1 MRSFFSD
8 DNGRLFVEGFAN
20 DQEKSILMTLNNN
33 GNDEESY
40 NISVTNDFP
49 LKYRQSGHMLIP
61 HNHPYRVGWFLA
73 LLPQITHANCLP
85 EGFYEVVVTAT
96 NVDDPSLTA
105 NEVIPVEIRKTA
117 SVHVETDISDQ
128 SYIPGDIAQSMKFE
142 VTNNGNIADTFDM
155 SLNLPQG
162 MNAQFTNLVDGQFTP
177 IIDSGASYNVTVEF
191 SFDTGIS
198 GNLQMVIIG
207 KSVYDSTVIATG
219 GSTYSVGSSN
229 QWLKILPSQQVIID
243 NFEDEVV
250 LEVTVRNQYSTAQS
264 VSMDIDYGNSSS
276 WYKSRIDSSDRQ
288 FVLGT
293 GDDSVR
299 VVTIRFEVTEDTLM
313 TLENPIFDSEII
325 LWARSDTVSDAAQSN
340 IQVQLRKIIVD
351 TGEDTSGGFDFVGA
365 ATWLGFI
372 VIIVGGIVITVRI
385 LRSVEEEE
393 DEYAN
398 WGQDGYQDSLTSTY
412 QSVISAPTVPSGP
425 PASVPASMP
434 PQMPAEPVT
443 APSVAPAPMQEVV
456 QPTEAPVQTGPPL
469 PETGLPA
476 GWTMEQWNAYGEM
489 WLSQNQQN

>member
-1 MRSFFSD
+1 
-8 DNGRLFVEGFAN
+8 
-20 DQEKSILMTLNNN
+20 MT
-33 GNDEESY
+33 
-40 NISVTNDFP
+40 
-49 LKYRQSGHMLIP
+49 
-61 HNHPYRVGWFLA
+61 
-73 LLPQITHANCLP
+73 
-85 EGFYEVVVTAT
+85 
-96 NVDDPSLTA
+96 
-105 NEVIPVEIRKTA
+105 
-117 SVHVETDISDQ
+117 
-128 SYIPGDIAQSMKFE
+128 FE
-142 VTNNGNIADTFDM
+142 VTNNGNIADTFEM

-162 MNAQFTNLVDGQFTP
+162 MNAQFTNLVDGLYTP

-191 SFDTGIS
+191 SFDTGVS

-207 KSVYDSTVIATG
+207 KSVYDNNVISTG

-229 QWLKILPSQQVIID
+229 SWLKILPSQQVIID

-288 FVLGT
+288 FVLGI
-293 GDDSVR
+293 GEDSVR
-299 VVTIRFEVTEDTLM
+299 VVTIRFEVTEDTLK
-313 TLENPIFDSEII
+313 TLENPTFDSEII

-340 IQVQLRKIIVD
+340 IQVQLRKIIIETND
-351 TGEDTSGGFDFVGA
+351 DASSGFDFVGA

-372 VIIVGGIVITVRI
+372 VIIIGGIVVTIRI
-385 LRSVEEEE
+385 LRNVEEDD

-434 PQMPAEPVT
+434 PQSPELEVTPKSVPEINNQPPVA
-443 APSVAPAPMQEVV
+443 APS
-456 QPTEAPVQTGPPL
+456 GPPL
-469 PETGLPA
+469 PDSGLPE

>member
-1 MRSFFSD
+1 
-8 DNGRLFVEGFAN
+8 
-20 DQEKSILMTLNNN
+20 
-33 GNDEESY
+33 
-40 NISVTNDFP
+40 
-49 LKYRQSGHMLIP
+49 
-61 HNHPYRVGWFLA
+61 
-73 LLPQITHANCLP
+73 
-85 EGFYEVVVTAT
+85 
-96 NVDDPSLTA
+96 
-105 NEVIPVEIRKTA
+105 
-117 SVHVETDISDQ
+117 
-128 SYIPGDIAQSMKFE
+128 
-142 VTNNGNIADTFDM
+142 
-155 SLNLPQG
+155 
-162 MNAQFTNLVDGQFTP
+162 
-177 IIDSGASYNVTVEF
+177 
-191 SFDTGIS
+191 
-198 GNLQMVIIG
+198 
-207 KSVYDSTVIATG
+207 
-219 GSTYSVGSSN
+219 
-229 QWLKILPSQQVIID
+229 
-243 NFEDEVV
+243 
-250 LEVTVRNQYSTAQS
+250 
-264 VSMDIDYGNSSS
+264 MDIDYGNSSS
-276 WYKSRIDSSDRQ
+276 WFKSRIDSSDRQ

-443 APSVAPAPMQEVV
+443 APAVSPAPVQEVV
-456 QPTEAPVQTGPPL
+456 QPTEVPVQTGPPL